1 MKADRIKFYNYG
13 DGSTF
18 EKREI
23 GEGRNFRDF
32 SLWSGDVSSTL
43 LFVHIIISFF
53 PKRYQHDYFIFVL
66 SDCMLYFWYKTS
78 RLSCSMLPRW
88 TWNAWNAKDRHGS
101 LCLPTYQ
108 FEAAAAALWWQA
120 PAAVFLFR
128 WRAWGGGHG
137 YVCHSAQR
145 VRKQRLLHSY
155 LLQAL
160 ILDDDKSAFCHEF
173 E

>member
-1 MKADRIKFYNYG
+1 MEADRIKVNNYG
-13 DGSTF
+13 DGSIY
-18 EKREI
+18 KKGDWWRSK
-23 GEGRNFRDF
+23 F
-32 SLWSGDVSSTL
+32 SGLFTLVMFHQLCYSSTL
-43 LFVHIIISFF
+43 LFIF
-53 PKRYQHDYFIFVL
+53 PKRYQHDYFIFVS

-88 TWNAWNAKDRHGS
+88 AWNAWNAKDRHGS

-128 WRAWGGGHG
+128 WRAWGGHG

-155 LLQAL
+155 LLQAY
-160 ILDDDKSAFCHEF
+160 F
-173 E
+173 